1 MNEITSTLQNSGF
14 NKFWKSFNPS
24 TRAALA
30 LALPYTLVDAVHY
43 FTAGSA
49 LVFSF
54 PILIILYLW
63 CGALAARFSAADGNA
78 AVQWPPSGFKAGITL
93 WFISTLVNA
102 LIAVL
107 VGVASLGLTVTL
119 GVPFLL
125 LCGPVFL
132 VASGFGG
139 WLGARGYVA
148 IRRRIEPFIEHYDE
162 KIVEK

>member
-1 MNEITSTLQNSGF
+1 MNEITSTIQNSGF
-14 NKFWKSFNPS
+14 NKFWNSFSPS
-24 TRAALA
+24 TRAALT

-63 CGALAARFSAADGNA
+63 CGALAARFSAADGNT

-107 VGVASLGLTVTL
+107 VGVASLGLTVAL
-119 GVPFLL
+119 GVPYLL
-125 LCGPVFL
+125 ICGPIFL
-132 VASGFGG
+132 VASGLGG
-139 WLGARGYVA
+139 WLGARGFAA
-148 IRRRIEPFIEHYDE
+148 IRHRVDFDFETLEDDIY
-162 KIVEK
+162 